1 MLSYL
6 NGREQRKVKGK
17 VGVVKRVVRG
27 CCYAELGVKEKE
39 ELGITDQGNY
49 DQCSWKR
56 KTTRRLVS
64 KILNILSSMK
74 VTKQRG
80 TRRENRKHR
89 RRERRDSP
97 KQL

>member
-1 MLSYL
+1 
-6 NGREQRKVKGK
+6 V
-17 VGVVKRVVRG
+17 VGG
-27 CCYAELGVKEKE
+27 CCYAELGVKAKE
-39 ELGITDQGNY
+39 EFNITDQGKN

-56 KTTRRLVS
+56 KTTRRLDS
-64 KILNILSSMK
+64 KILNILSFMK